1 MPGDDAPK
9 LSGMK
14 YLVEAILST
23 GEKDTVMR
31 IGDQGNLGKQYA
43 LKVIRRESKE
53 DDVALDC
60 ARAAAECSPKLG
72 HPAILRYHDFR
83 LRKAWLFLV
92 KRGELLMEYVN
103 GKSID
108 QLRDL
113 KISHWALI
121 FREVAVAVAHM
132 HRRGVRHGDITPS
145 HILLS
150 KSGQVKVLGYGL
162 SAVRER
168 NKDAVLGTKAY
179 LAPEAAKEK
188 VLDDRTDVYG
198 LAATMYHMLT
208 GQPVGRRGD
217 GEGGKI
223 ATPTAL
229 NPRVPVDLNN
239 LIVTCLSSSPA
250 RRPEGMYDV
259 QVRLDA
265 LVKSLRAEE
274 SPLKGLALDQ
284 AEA

>member
-1 MPGDDAPK
+1 MTSDSAPK
-9 LSGMK
+9 LSSMK
-14 YLVEAILST
+14 YLVETILST

-31 IGDQGNLGKQYA
+31 IGDQGNVGKQYA
-43 LKVIRRESKE
+43 LKIIRRESKE
-53 DDVALDC
+53 DDIALDC
-60 ARAAAECSPKLG
+60 ARAAAESSPKLG
-72 HPAILRYHDFR
+72 HNAILRYHDFR
-83 LRKAWLFLV
+83 LRKAWMILV
-92 KRGELLMEYVN
+92 KRGELLMEFVP

-108 QLRDL
+108 QLKDL

-121 FREVAVAVAHM
+121 FREVATAVAHM

-145 HILLS
+145 HIMLS
-150 KSGQVKVLGYGL
+150 RTGHVKVLGYGL

-168 NKDAVLGTKAY
+168 NKDAVLGSKAY
-179 LAPEAAKEK
+179 MAPEAVKEK
-188 VLDDRTDVYG
+188 VLDDRTDIYG
-198 LAATMYHMLT
+198 LGATMYHMLT
-208 GQPVGRRGD
+208 GQPVGRRAE
-217 GEGGKI
+217 GEGGKL

-250 RRPEGMYDV
+250 KRPEGMYDV

-265 LVKSLRAEE
+265 LVQSLRAEE
-274 SPLKGLALDQ
+274 SPLKGLAADQ